1 MCNVVKVSVTTKPY
15 NPEALPGAKK
25 LIQDSNPLFQKF
37 DPENTFLNGIKRTNR
52 VYQNSRIYVD
62 DQGQQLKG
70 EIKYQDF

>member
-52 VYQNSRIYVD
+52 VY
-62 DQGQQLKG
+62 
-70 EIKYQDF
+70 